1 MTADEFPPEGIE
13 SGIASTRRAVDE
25 MIRRAGAR
33 AVASIEDLDRFQARL
48 WDSDDELEAFL
59 VAVRASRDSNT

>member
-1 MTADEFPPEGIE
+1 MTAEECPPEAAE

-25 MIRRAGAR
+25 LIRRAGAR
-33 AVASIEDLDRFQARL
+33 AVASIEYLDRFHVGL

-59 VAVRASRDSNT
+59 LAVRANRDSNT